1 MAAVLGPLQQLS
13 LRTAPTF
20 NRPVRPAMSKHF
32 AHPESFPLMLS
43 LGVGTVGCYLGLEAM
58 NRHTA
63 PIAVE
68 QERQPWSWKNY
79 RLGLT
84 EKTVDEV
91 FPCIG
96 V

>member
-1 MAAVLGPLQQLS
+1 MAAVLSPLSQLS
-13 LRTAPTF
+13 PRAAPSFT
-20 NRPVRPAMSKHF
+20 RSTRPAGLQHMSKHF
-32 AHPESFPLMLS
+32 AHPESLPLMLS

-58 NRHTA
+58 NRQSA
-63 PIAVE
+63 E
-68 QERQPWSWKNY
+68 QTRPWSWKNY

-91 FPCIG
+91 LFSIN

>member
-1 MAAVLGPLQQLS
+1 MAAVLSPLQQLS
-13 LRTAPTF
+13 LRTAPSF
-20 NRPVRPAMSKHF
+20 NRSARP
-32 AHPESFPLMLS
+32 ENFPLMLS
-43 LGVGTVGCYLGLEAM
+43 LGMGTVGCYLGLEAL
-58 NRHTA
+58 NKHTP

-91 FPCIG
+91 FFTIG

>member
-13 LRTAPTF
+13 LRTAPTL
-20 NRPVRPAMSKHF
+20 NRPARP
-32 AHPESFPLMLS
+32 ENFPLILS
-43 LGVGTVGCYLGLEAM
+43 LGVGTVGCYLGFEAL
-58 NRHTA
+58 NKNT
-63 PIAVE
+63 PPVSVE
-68 QERQPWSWKNY
+68 QERQPWFWKNY